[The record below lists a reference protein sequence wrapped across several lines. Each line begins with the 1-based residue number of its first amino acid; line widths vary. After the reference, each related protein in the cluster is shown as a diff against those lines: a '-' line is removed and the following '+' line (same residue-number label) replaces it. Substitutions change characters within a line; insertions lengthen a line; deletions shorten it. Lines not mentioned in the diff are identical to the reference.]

1 MTFIERIRLFIRS
14 RRGVTA
20 IEYGILAAGVAIV
33 IGALVSI
40 SILIVGFPVSAYLGL
55 IGAGDIKLLAA
66 AALWTSART
75 LDLLLITAWAGGV
88 LALLY
93 LCLNLVRTRR
103 TTEIPYGVAV
113 SLSLLLMLTHMV

>member
-1 MTFIERIRLFIRS
+1 M
-14 RRGVTA
+14 
-20 IEYGILAAGVAIV
+20 AGVYFNSDRRIPSFGV
-33 IGALVSI
+33 
-40 SILIVGFPVSAYLGL
+40 PRL

>member
-1 MTFIERIRLFIRS
+1 MDRRQPAAGRMAGVYFNSDRRIPSFGVPRAD
-14 RRGVTA
+14 RRGRYQA
-20 IEYGILAAGVAIV
+20 FGRSC
-33 IGALVSI
+33 AL
-40 SILIVGFPVSAYLGL
+40 
-55 IGAGDIKLLAA
+55 DIRKK
-66 AALWTSART
+66 